1 MNILGIIP
9 YYRIEALATKEITI
23 LYTVY
28 CDGSTT
34 CMAAPVQCY
43 TIAS

>member
-9 YYRIEALATKEITI
+9 YYRIEALATKEINTA
-23 LYTVY
+23 Y
-28 CDGSTT
+28 CNSSTT

-43 TIAS
+43 TITS